1 MMVSLRRSVG
11 LVAQWEVEP
20 VGRNRHHVAGIEITR
35 YLKIITRYYKKKLHV
50 ILKKLRVIMGVFSG
64 GVILVGAPIGRR
76 WAESPDSEVVES
88 C

>member
-35 YLKIITRYYKKKLHV
+35 YLKIITRYYKKNYTSFFKNDV
-50 ILKKLRVIMGVFSG
+50 
-64 GVILVGAPIGRR
+64 
-76 WAESPDSEVVES
+76 
-88 C
+88 